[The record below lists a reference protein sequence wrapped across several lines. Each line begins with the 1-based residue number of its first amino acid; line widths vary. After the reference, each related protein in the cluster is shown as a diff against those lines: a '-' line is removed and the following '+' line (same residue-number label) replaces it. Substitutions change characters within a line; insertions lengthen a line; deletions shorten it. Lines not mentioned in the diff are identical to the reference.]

1 MENLEPYKNSKQHT
15 YLPTLVALGIG
26 VGILIGIFISK
37 YNYPI
42 KDIQHAS
49 KKYGTI
55 LSIIENDY
63 VDSVDVE
70 QLFESSIYSMLEQLD
85 PHTSYTPARDLALVQ
100 SQLEG
105 GFEGVGIEFHIMND
119 TLYVITAISGGP
131 SEKAGLKAGD
141 KIIKVDGKN
150 VAGTGMET
158 NDVFNLL
165 RGQKGT
171 KVILSVKR
179 NNNKELLKFEIER
192 DKIPTYSVDASY
204 MLNDKTGYI
213 KVSRFAENTYKEFK
227 EGLTK
232 LKDKGMSQ
240 LILDLRDNGGGYMSV
255 AIGMAEELLKK
266 GSLIVYT
273 DGRLDQYRETHRS
286 SRNGLFEN
294 ENLIV
299 LINENSASA
308 SEIVAGALQDNDRA
322 LIVGRRSFG
331 KGLVQAPIRLDDG
344 SELRLTISRYYTP
357 SGRCIQKSYS
367 LEEEYSDD
375 YVKRYENGE
384 LFYADSIKIV
394 DTLKYKTTHGRT
406 VYGGGGIIPDDFVA
420 KDTLGYTDY
429 LGKLYS
435 ENIIRQFVLSYVNE
449 NKEKL
454 EPKGFETFKNSFN
467 VTNAMVNEIVK
478 RAEQAQIKTNRKQL
492 RLSEGKLKEDVKSII
507 ARSIWGNSSYY
518 EITNQSD
525 PMILKSLQLFDK
537 AEKIRKGEI

>member
-15 YLPTLVALGIG
+15 YLPTLVALGVG

-63 VDSVDVE
+63 VDTVDVE
-70 QLFESSIYSMLEQLD
+70 QLFESSVYSMLEQLD
-85 PHTSYTPARDLALVQ
+85 PHTSYTPARDLALVK

-150 VAGTGMET
+150 IAGIGMET

-171 KVILSVKR
+171 KVILSIKR
-179 NNNKELLKFEIER
+179 NNNKELLEFEIER

-227 EGLTK
+227 DGLTK
-232 LKDKGMSQ
+232 LKDKGMNQ

-454 EPKGFETFKNSFN
+454 EPKGFETFKNSFK
-467 VTNAMVNEIVK
+467 VTNAMVSEIVK

-492 RLSEGKLKEDVKSII
+492 RLSEDKLKEDVKSII

-537 AEKIRKGEI
+537 AEKIRKGAI